1 MTNDSRA
8 RLRAGLGAAAALA
21 IACLI
26 AVHPIPRA
34 GAAPSD
40 SASVAAAAADAAGK
54 PAPAPP
60 AKNTTPTKADLVQ
73 PEEVAKMLELPD
85 AKRPVL
91 VQVGFK
97 VLYDAGHIAG
107 SKYAGPCSTPKGR
120 AALTKLLK
128 TMPKDRDIVLYCGC
142 CPWDHCPN
150 ANPAFRVARSLGY
163 KNAKIMY
170 VSNDLEHDW
179 VNKGLPAL
187 VQ

>member
-1 MTNDSRA
+1 MTNDSRD

-21 IACLI
+21 VAWLI
-26 AVHPIPRA
+26 ALHPAPR
-34 GAAPSD
+34 
-40 SASVAAAAADAAGK
+40 AAAAPADSAAIAAGARNAAGK

-60 AKNTTPTKADLVQ
+60 AKDTTPTKADLAQ
-73 PEEVAKMLELPD
+73 PADVAKMLEQPD

-91 VQVGFK
+91 VHVGFK

-107 SKYAGPCSTPKGR
+107 STYAGPCSTPRGR

-128 TMPKDRDIVLYCGC
+128 TMPKDREIVLYCGC

-150 ANPAFRVARSLGY
+150 VNPAFRVARSLGY
-163 KNAKIMY
+163 KNAKIMF
-170 VSNDLEHDW
+170 VSNDMEHDW
-179 VNKGLPAL
+179 VDKGLPAL

>member
-21 IACLI
+21 IAFLL
-26 AVHPIPRA
+26 VLHPVPRA
-34 GAAPSD
+34 GAAP
-40 SASVAAAAADAAGK
+40 AEKAAPAAGK
-54 PAPAPP
+54 PAPAAS
-60 AKNTTPTKADLVQ
+60 AKDTTPTEKDLLQ
-73 PEEVAKMLELPD
+73 PLDVAKMLDLPD
-85 AKRPVL
+85 AKRPAL
-91 VQVGFK
+91 VHVGFK

-107 SKYAGPCSTPKGR
+107 STYAGPCSTPRGR

-150 ANPAFRVARSLGY
+150 VNPAFRVARSLGY
-163 KNAKIMY
+163 KNAKIMF
-170 VSNDLEHDW
+170 VSNDMEHDW

>member
-8 RLRAGLGAAAALA
+8 QLRPGLAAALA

-26 AVHPIPRA
+26 AFHPAPRA
-34 GAAPSD
+34 VAAPTD
-40 SASVAAAAADAAGK
+40 AAAVSAAASTGK
-54 PAPAPP
+54 KAPP
-60 AKNTTPTKADLVQ
+60 ADTTPTKADLAQ
-73 PEEVAKMLELPD
+73 PEEVAKMLEQPD
-85 AKRPVL
+85 AKRPAL
-91 VQVGFK
+91 VHVGFK

-107 SKYAGPCSTPKGR
+107 STYAGPCSTPRGR

-128 TMPKDRDIVLYCGC
+128 TMPKDKEIVLYCGC

-150 ANPAFRVARSLGY
+150 VNPAFRVARSLGY
-163 KNAKIMY
+163 KNAKIMF
-170 VSNDLEHDW
+170 VSNDMEHDW